1 MSNHPPA
8 PSDHFESNTVVVDIV
23 KKHAENAD
31 TLLSAG
37 ALIRNAREAAG
48 LEITSLAGLLKVPA
62 LKLEALEQDRY
73 DLLPD
78 ATFARALASSVCR
91 CLKVDPIPVLEQLPP
106 INAPKLKYHDPSI
119 NISFRSHNPGRGA
132 TLWANISWPVVMAI
146 AVLLLGALIVIFLP
160 VMKQAVDSTQ
170 SNLNKPISQTDSI
183 SATFSARTVSENR
196 LLPSEQ
202 SNEPL
207 MGNLVSGDF
216 TRLSPGLIQT
226 SVSTSATTPLSVSVP
241 AATGSH
247 LMSAKSAELPLSTDI
262 INFRVNSQS
271 SWVEVTDAK
280 GLTVLSRTVTPGEV
294 VNASGIL
301 PLTAVVGRANVT
313 QVMVRGKAFEI
324 TALARDNVARFEVK

>member
-1 MSNHPPA
+1 MSNHLPA

-23 KKHAENAD
+23 KKYAENAD
-31 TLLSAG
+31 SLLSAG

-48 LEITSLAGLLKVPA
+48 LEITSLAGLLKVPVK
-62 LKLEALEQDRY
+62 KLEALEQDRY

-106 INAPKLKYHDPSI
+106 INAPKLKYHDPNI
-119 NISFRSHNPGRGA
+119 NTSFRSHNPGRGT
-132 TLWANISWPVVMAI
+132 TLWLNVSWPVLMAI

-160 VMKQAVDSTQ
+160 VIKQAAGSAQ
-170 SNLNKPISQTDSI
+170 LNLNEPVSQTDLI
-183 SATFSARTVSENR
+183 SATFSARTLSEDR
-196 LLPSEQ
+196 VLVSEQ

-207 MGNLVSGDF
+207 MGNLVSGNS

-226 SVSTSATTPLSVSVP
+226 SVSPSAITPLSVSGP
-241 AATGSH
+241 AATGSY
-247 LMSAKSAELPLSTDI
+247 LMRAKSTDLPRSTDI
-262 INFRVNSQS
+262 INFRVNGQS

-294 VNASGIL
+294 VNASGTL
-301 PLTAVVGRANVT
+301 PLTAVVGRADVT